1 MIENSTSPTYYSLVI
16 RASSKETEIWL
27 GDDMGHLVQK
37 ATGELDTSLLPGEY
51 VVEFKLGGATY
62 PVSLGESRL
71 LTESEIRSGPT
82 CPRPKLEFLD
92 D

>member
-1 MIENSTSPTYYSLVI
+1 MIENSTSPTYHSLVI

-37 ATGELDTSLLPGEY
+37 ATGVLDTSLLPGEY
-51 VVEFKLGGATY
+51 VVEFKLGGTTY

-71 LTESEIRSGPT
+71 LTEAEIRSGPN